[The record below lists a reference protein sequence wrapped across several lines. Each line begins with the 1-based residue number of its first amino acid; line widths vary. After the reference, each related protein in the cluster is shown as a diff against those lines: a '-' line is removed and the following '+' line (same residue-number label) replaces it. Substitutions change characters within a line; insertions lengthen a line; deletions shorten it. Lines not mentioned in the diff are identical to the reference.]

1 MPESSKKF
9 LFPEAISKIRGLEF
23 KARLIVEGFITG
35 LHKSPYH
42 GFSVEFAEHRPYMTG
57 DSVKNLD
64 WKIFAKRDR
73 YFVKEFEE
81 ETNLKA
87 YLLLDCS
94 ASMGYSSQKISKF
107 EYASYLAAA
116 LAYLLIRQ
124 KDAAGLVTYDQAIKS
139 YLPPSSKRVHLGPLL
154 TTLENTKPSSKTKTA
169 PTLHQMAERIKRRGL
184 VILLSDLLDNPD
196 EVLFGLKH
204 FRHKGHEVIVFHILD
219 PMERTFAFHKE
230 AIFEDLETGEK
241 INTLPWQVRR
251 DYQKAVEAFSH
262 HYLSECRKN
271 LIDYQ
276 LLDTAMPFDR
286 ALFGYIA
293 KRERLF

>member
-1 MPESSKKF
+1 MATELSKYLDPKT
-9 LFPEAISKIRGLEF
+9 LTKIGSLDL
-23 KARLIVEGFITG
+23 KARLIVEGYISG
-35 LHKSPYH
+35 QHKSPYH
-42 GFSVEFAEHRPYMTG
+42 GFSVEFAEHRPYMSG
-57 DSVKNLD
+57 DSTKNLD
-64 WKIFAKRDR
+64 WKIFARRDR

-107 EYASYLAAA
+107 EYASHLAAA

-124 KDAAGLVTYDQAIKS
+124 KDAVGLVTYDQAIKS

-154 TTLENTKPSSKTKTA
+154 GQLEHSRPSSQTKTA
-169 PTLHQMAERIKRRGL
+169 PTLHHMAERIKRKGL
-184 VILLSDLLDNPD
+184 VILLSDLLDIPD

-219 PMERTFAFHKE
+219 PMERTFGFHKE

-241 INTLPWQVRR
+241 PQS
-251 DYQKAVEAFSH
+251 F
-262 HYLSECRKN
+262 
-271 LIDYQ
+271 
-276 LLDTAMPFDR
+276 
-286 ALFGYIA
+286 
-293 KRERLF
+293 